1 MSKMK
6 KYFAE
11 IVILMISIICLLSNF
26 SGVKAASKYKW
37 SSKYKLG
44 KTFFIDYSSYEGH
57 KTLFCVE
64 KNQHQYSE
72 GRNYKIIGIADIT
85 GLDATI
91 KTNKHKDGI
100 KKNGLGRNAKLAY
113 IISQSKHADAQDGV
127 WQYIKTWIKHVG
139 KDAGIPANFATRYT
153 TDNGEDV
160 VDDADSYMDKLKK
173 ADIENKTNKNAIKVE
188 SYNNQYKIGPFKWKF
203 NTALSE
209 ITVYGKKD
217 DKDNQKIS
225 GVKFAQYKNKTLEKV
240 SVKNIKS
247 DKDFYLLIPSNGNYT
262 EIQKIT
268 AKSEITTEGAK
279 IYFLQC
285 VEESWQNI
293 IAANPKP
300 GKAVLADLTDK
311 TTIPLLGNLKVE
323 KVIKGATDKKLSG
336 VGFIIQKTEEP
347 NKGKYV
353 KKNGNNIEYVSKESD
368 ATEFVT
374 GTDGT
379 FKVDNLLLGKY
390 KLIEKTVPYY
400 GFEKVDSEVEVKAP
414 TNSTTGKYTTKQIG
428 NEQKYIKLSGYV
440 WVDGIDGKNSKPNYY
455 YDYDNNSDQLLEN
468 VKVEL
473 VDKTNGSVVKSTTT
487 KKISDGNG
495 KDGQIL
501 RYYQFTEVETEN
513 LDKYYVRFTY
523 DGLTYKTVS
532 ANINAN
538 NGSKA
543 IENSNDRTEFN
554 NKFSVVQGVSETT
567 GETLDQNGNKAYDLS
582 YTKDKEQHTST
593 LNNNGLPTGQFPIT
607 ANTSD
612 AGYDI
617 KSHFTYGQE
626 EIPYINLGLEKIEQP
641 DLALIKDMQN
651 VRLSVNGYEHVYK
664 YAQRFKN
671 QGGYGDGFNVGVKFG
686 TGNYDKPY
694 TRAIYKS
701 DYEYVNEA
709 DASKELKVYITYRI
723 AVRNESTNLVS
734 QVNSLVD
741 YYDSNYQNA
750 KKGSGVNEKGELTGD
765 VETLTTERY
774 NDKYSKAIINMNTK
788 IEKQKQEEIYVQFEL
803 SRTAVASLLQ
813 DQTTLDNVVEINSYT
828 TFDKDDKGN
837 LYVRAGVDVDSN
849 PGNAIPG
856 DKSTYED
863 DTDSSPSLK
872 LELADAREL
881 TGKVFLDSI
890 KGVEDLKVGQ
900 VREGDGKYK
909 DGEKGI
915 KDVNITFKENT
926 GSGKT
931 YTATTDEN
939 GDFIIKDYIPGDYT
953 LTYTWGD
960 KTYTVQNYKG
970 TIYDKNRYNQNIA
983 NKEWYKND
991 VETRW
996 TDAVDNYETRK
1007 AIDAELTKIDSETTP
1022 TIDKMDSTT
1031 PTMGIGVEYDTTT
1044 TASSGDKYTYVI
1056 KNIDFGIVERAR
1068 QNIEL
1073 EKRVKSMKVT
1083 LANGQTLVNVTID
1096 ANGNIDGEKSSLTY
1110 LAPSPS
1116 NANGTVKLEM
1126 DSELIQGSKLEVT
1139 YEIKAVNRSELDYI
1153 SEDFYKYGEV
1163 KGSVV
1168 TIKPSK
1174 VIDYLDSD
1182 WDFNS
1187 DNNSG
1192 WIYVNATDGD
1202 LERNNIKLKYDINNT
1217 GSIKDRKILYTTKFE
1232 KDLKPTE
1239 EDKVELNTSKILTSS
1254 GDIELDNESEII
1266 EITKTGGGTPKDS
1279 TPGNYEPGKGPYES
1293 DDSRSEKIIITPN
1306 TGENHNYIVPIA
1318 VIMSAFIIL
1327 GSGIVFIKKKVLN
1340 K

>member
-1 MSKMK
+1 M
-6 KYFAE
+6 
-11 IVILMISIICLLSNF
+11 
-26 SGVKAASKYKW
+26 
-37 SSKYKLG
+37 
-44 KTFFIDYSSYEGH
+44 
-57 KTLFCVE
+57 
-64 KNQHQYSE
+64 
-72 GRNYKIIGIADIT
+72 
-85 GLDATI
+85 
-91 KTNKHKDGI
+91 
-100 KKNGLGRNAKLAY
+100 
-113 IISQSKHADAQDGV
+113 
-127 WQYIKTWIKHVG
+127 
-139 KDAGIPANFATRYT
+139 
-153 TDNGEDV
+153 
-160 VDDADSYMDKLKK
+160 
-173 ADIENKTNKNAIKVE
+173 
-188 SYNNQYKIGPFKWKF
+188 
-203 NTALSE
+203 
-209 ITVYGKKD
+209 
-217 DKDNQKIS
+217 
-225 GVKFAQYKNKTLEKV
+225 
-240 SVKNIKS
+240 
-247 DKDFYLLIPSNGNYT
+247 
-262 EIQKIT
+262 
-268 AKSEITTEGAK
+268 
-279 IYFLQC
+279 
-285 VEESWQNI
+285 
-293 IAANPKP
+293 
-300 GKAVLADLTDK
+300 
-311 TTIPLLGNLKVE
+311 
-323 KVIKGATDKKLSG
+323 
-336 VGFIIQKTEEP
+336 
-347 NKGKYV
+347 
-353 KKNGNNIEYVSKESD
+353 
-368 ATEFVT
+368 
-374 GTDGT
+374 
-379 FKVDNLLLGKY
+379 
-390 KLIEKTVPYY
+390 EKTVPYY

-414 TNSTTGKYTTKQIG
+414 TNSTTGRYTTKQIE

-440 WVDGIDGKNSKPNYY
+440 WVDGTDGKNSEPNYY

-495 KDGQIL
+495 KDGH
-501 RYYQFTEVETEN
+501 
-513 LDKYYVRFTY
+513 VRFTY
-523 DGLTYKTVS
+523 DGLTYKTVP

-626 EIPYINLGLEKIEQP
+626 EIPYINLGLVKKEQP

-651 VRLSVNGYEHVYK
+651 VRLSVNGYEHVYE
-664 YAQRFKN
+664 YAQRFKI
-671 QGGYGDGFNVGVKFG
+671 QGEYGDGFNVGVKFG

-765 VETLTTERY
+765 VENLTTERY

-788 IEKQKQEEIYVQFEL
+788 IEAQKQEEIYVQFEL

-828 TFDKDDKGN
+828 TFGKDDKGN

-881 TGKVFLDSI
+881 TGKVFLDSTD
-890 KGVEDLKVGQ
+890 GELKVGQ
-900 VREGDGKYK
+900 VREGDGKYT

-983 NKEWYKND
+983 NKEWYKNE

-996 TDAVDNYETRK
+996 TDAVDDYETRK

-1096 ANGNIDGEKSSLTY
+1096 ADGKIEGEKSSLTY

-1116 NANGTVKLEM
+1116 NANGTVRLEM

-1168 TIKPSK
+1168 TIRPSK

-1217 GSIKDRKILYTTKFE
+1217 ESIKDRKILYTTKFE

-1279 TPGNYEPGKGPYES
+1279 TPGNYVPGKGPYES

-1306 TGENHNYIVPIA
+1306 TGENHNYILPIA

>member
-1 MSKMK
+1 MNKVKRFLSIMLIMMICIVLSKTT
-6 KYFAE
+6 
-11 IVILMISIICLLSNF
+11 
-26 SGVKAASKYKW
+26 VKAYEIGQKVKLNYNDYNE
-37 SSKYKLG
+37 SSK
-44 KTFFIDYSSYEGH
+44 
-57 KTLFCVE
+57 LFCVE
-64 KNQHQYSE
+64 HGQH
-72 GRNYKIIGIADIT
+72 
-85 GLDATI
+85 L
-91 KTNKHKDGI
+91 
-100 KKNGLGRNAKLAY
+100 KKNDKTYDVIAHVKINGRTARSLDKNGKTKKSKKHDYNGILAY
-113 IISQSKHADAQDGV
+113 ILSGDDKDKVQEGLWKEMYTWVQD
-127 WQYIKTWIKHVG
+127 VG
-139 KDAGIPANFATRYT
+139 KDIGIPKNFASSKNEGSNSLTEEAAKYSK
-153 TDNGEDV
+153 EEL
-160 VDDADSYMDKLKK
+160 DDLKLSQNK
-173 ADIENKTNKNAIKVE
+173 DKTNPKIKTYSDGIRIGPYNWSIVGKLTSIKVYDE
-188 SYNNQYKIGPFKWKF
+188 NSN
-203 NTALSE
+203 E
-209 ITVYGKKD
+209 IR
-217 DKDNQKIS
+217 
-225 GVKFAQYKNKTLEKV
+225 GVKFVRYINDVKTFVNV
-240 SVKNIKS
+240 SEIES
-247 DKDFYLLIPSNGNYT
+247 DKNFYIYLPSNT
-262 EIQKIT
+262 TASAISKIH
-268 AKSEITTEGAK
+268 A
-279 IYFLQC
+279 
-285 VEESWQNI
+285 
-293 IAANPKP
+293 
-300 GKAVLADLTDK
+300 KAVKKDVHTANIWFLKCETYDFQNLISATTDTNDYTMEMDVPGIELK
-311 TTIPLLGNLKVE
+311 GNLKVE
-323 KVIKGATDKKLSG
+323 KVIKGATDKKLPG

-353 KKNGNNIEYVSKESD
+353 KKNGNNIEYVSSESQ

-414 TNSTTGKYTTKQIG
+414 TNSTTGRYTTKQIG

-440 WVDGIDGKNSKPNYY
+440 WVDGIDGKISNRNYY

-501 RYYQFTEVETEN
+501 RYYQFTDVEIEN

-523 DGLTYKTVS
+523 DGLTYKTVP

-554 NKFSVVQGVSETT
+554 NKFSVVQGVSETS

-607 ANTSD
+607 ANTSN

-651 VRLSVNGYEHVYK
+651 VRLSVNGYEHVYE

-723 AVRNESTNLVS
+723 AVRNESTTLVS

-741 YYDSNYQNA
+741 YYDSTYQNA

-788 IEKQKQEEIYVQFEL
+788 IEAEKQEEIYVQFEL

-828 TFDKDDKGN
+828 TFGKDDNGN

-890 KGVEDLKVGQ
+890 KGREDLKVGQ

-915 KDVNITFKENT
+915 KDVKITFKENT

-939 GDFIIKDYIPGDYT
+939 GDFIIKNYIPGDYT

-1044 TASSGDKYTYVI
+1044 TALSGDKYTYVI

-1096 ANGNIDGEKSSLTY
+1096 ANGKIEGEKSSLTY

-1116 NANGTVKLEM
+1116 NANGTVRLEM

-1202 LERNNIKLKYDINNT
+1202 LERNNIKLKYDIKNT
-1217 GSIKDRKILYTTKFE
+1217 DSIKDRKILYTTKFE

-1279 TPGNYEPGKGPYES
+1279 TPGNYVPGKGPYES
-1293 DDSRSEKIIITPN
+1293 DDSRAEKIIITPN

>member
-1 MSKMK
+1 
-6 KYFAE
+6 
-11 IVILMISIICLLSNF
+11 
-26 SGVKAASKYKW
+26 
-37 SSKYKLG
+37 
-44 KTFFIDYSSYEGH
+44 
-57 KTLFCVE
+57 
-64 KNQHQYSE
+64 
-72 GRNYKIIGIADIT
+72 
-85 GLDATI
+85 
-91 KTNKHKDGI
+91 
-100 KKNGLGRNAKLAY
+100 
-113 IISQSKHADAQDGV
+113 
-127 WQYIKTWIKHVG
+127 
-139 KDAGIPANFATRYT
+139 
-153 TDNGEDV
+153 
-160 VDDADSYMDKLKK
+160 
-173 ADIENKTNKNAIKVE
+173 
-188 SYNNQYKIGPFKWKF
+188 
-203 NTALSE
+203 
-209 ITVYGKKD
+209 
-217 DKDNQKIS
+217 
-225 GVKFAQYKNKTLEKV
+225 
-240 SVKNIKS
+240 
-247 DKDFYLLIPSNGNYT
+247 
-262 EIQKIT
+262 
-268 AKSEITTEGAK
+268 
-279 IYFLQC
+279 
-285 VEESWQNI
+285 
-293 IAANPKP
+293 
-300 GKAVLADLTDK
+300 
-311 TTIPLLGNLKVE
+311 
-323 KVIKGATDKKLSG
+323 
-336 VGFIIQKTEEP
+336 
-347 NKGKYV
+347 
-353 KKNGNNIEYVSKESD
+353 
-368 ATEFVT
+368 
-374 GTDGT
+374 
-379 FKVDNLLLGKY
+379 
-390 KLIEKTVPYY
+390 
-400 GFEKVDSEVEVKAP
+400 
-414 TNSTTGKYTTKQIG
+414 
-428 NEQKYIKLSGYV
+428 
-440 WVDGIDGKNSKPNYY
+440 
-455 YDYDNNSDQLLEN
+455 
-468 VKVEL
+468 
-473 VDKTNGSVVKSTTT
+473 
-487 KKISDGNG
+487 
-495 KDGQIL
+495 
-501 RYYQFTEVETEN
+501 
-513 LDKYYVRFTY
+513 
-523 DGLTYKTVS
+523 
-532 ANINAN
+532 
-538 NGSKA
+538 
-543 IENSNDRTEFN
+543 
-554 NKFSVVQGVSETT
+554 
-567 GETLDQNGNKAYDLS
+567 
-582 YTKDKEQHTST
+582 
-593 LNNNGLPTGQFPIT
+593 
-607 ANTSD
+607 
-612 AGYDI
+612 
-617 KSHFTYGQE
+617 
-626 EIPYINLGLEKIEQP
+626 
-641 DLALIKDMQN
+641 MQN
-651 VRLSVNGYEHVYK
+651 VRLSVNGYEHVYE

-671 QGGYGDGFNVGVKFG
+671 QGEYGDGFNVGVKFG

-741 YYDSNYQNA
+741 YYDSTYQNA

-765 VETLTTERY
+765 VENLTTERY
-774 NDKYSKAIINMNTK
+774 DDKYSKAIINMNTK
-788 IEKQKQEEIYVQFEL
+788 IEAEKQEEIYVQFEL

-828 TFDKDDKGN
+828 TFGKDDKGN

-890 KGVEDLKVGQ
+890 KGGEDLKVGQ

-1022 TIDKMDSTT
+1022 TIDKIDSTT

-1096 ANGNIDGEKSSLTY
+1096 ADGKIEGEKSSLTY

-1116 NANGTVKLEM
+1116 NANGTVRLEM

-1217 GSIKDRKILYTTKFE
+1217 ESIKDRKILYTTKFE

-1279 TPGNYEPGKGPYES
+1279 TPGNYVPGKGPYES